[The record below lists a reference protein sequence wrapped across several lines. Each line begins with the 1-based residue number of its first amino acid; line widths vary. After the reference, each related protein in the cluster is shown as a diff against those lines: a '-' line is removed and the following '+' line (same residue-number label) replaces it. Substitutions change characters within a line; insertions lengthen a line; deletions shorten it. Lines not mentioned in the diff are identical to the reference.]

1 MTMAVDIEDDELE
14 QEEEDKDKSRPKP
27 QAIGNPIAPAPAST
41 GDSGRFQDVRP
52 IMPQPAQTT
61 QPTPIM
67 AGTAP
72 PQAPVGGASIGAPIN
87 PYVPAPRPR
96 AEALTQGMEPGGRL
110 TTPSYELPSTD
121 PNYQH
126 HPVEKFFDRLA
137 GAFPIGQSIEAAG
150 GFGTIGHDINRIRA
164 EKEAANEN
172 ATIQEAQKERQG
184 EATIGETGAR
194 TAETEANAKAKEA
207 GMENVMIT
215 LPNGETVTIPQSQL
229 GPDVRALITQQG
241 AGQRTAATN
250 ESREG
255 IASEANKTKE
265 DIAAGKPQPT
275 KVLVVNGKSHV
286 MERDP
291 KTGEYSIDRGEAP
304 PNYAQVAPD
313 LRTVTVIDPDT
324 QLPITRTLGGKVE
337 GVSGTGA
344 YAHQMEQAG
353 AVNRMAEHVI
363 QSFEANRN
371 QVGTLAAWVKKYG
384 INTPIGDPKLSE
396 MQAELF
402 SFSSMSPALHQF
414 RAVTAQEAAENI
426 LGGLQKNPDAT
437 IAALRVIG
445 ETTARAINPNIK
457 TGGEEKGNAPNDK
470 SQWQQSNGKYRY
482 SNDGGKTWHNFT
494 QP

>member
-1 MTMAVDIEDDELE
+1 MAVDIEDDELE
-14 QEEEDKDKSRPKP
+14 QEEEDKDKPKPKP
-27 QAIGNPIAPAPAST
+27 QAIGNPIVPAPAST

-61 QPTPIM
+61 TPTPIM
-67 AGTAP
+67 GGQAP
-72 PQAPVGGASIGAPIN
+72 PQAPAGGASIGAPIN
-87 PYVPAPRPR
+87 PTPLAPRPAAAR
-96 AEALTQGMEPGGRL
+96 AEDLAAHPPEYHGFNRFLDTLGG
-110 TTPSYELPSTD
+110 TT
-121 PNYQH
+121 
-126 HPVEKFFDRLA
+126 A
-137 GAFPIGQSIEAAG
+137 IGRSIEAAG
-150 GFGTIGHDINRIRA
+150 GLGSYGYEAKLGRA
-164 EKEAANEN
+164 EGAAKDEAAQI
-172 ATIQEAQKERQG
+172 AAAQKEREG
-184 EATIGETGAR
+184 EATIGETQAR
-194 TAETEANAKAKEA
+194 TGSEEANAEAKRQ
-207 GMENVMIT
+207 GMQDVIIT
-215 LPNGETVTIPQSQL
+215 LGDGRTMNLPQNSPLARTILAQ
-229 GPDVRALITQQG
+229 AG
-241 AGQRTAATN
+241 AEQRTT
-250 ESREG
+250 ET
-255 IASEANKTKE
+255 NKTRQDIATETNKTRE
-265 DIAAGKPQPT
+265 DIVAGKPQPT

-324 QLPITRTLGGKVE
+324 QLPITRTLGGKIE

-445 ETTARAINPNIK
+445 ETTAKAINPNIK